1 MRVNIEGFGTL
12 PGIGLLPV
20 RNVDVSETN
29 ILRFISFGKRVYDAS
44 NGMLITAAYLEKLKK
59 ASAKPAPVVKKS
71 EPEVV
76 VKKEPQPYLVPPAET
91 VDTSKVEYV
100 APKVDVIPDKTGDVI
115 PEELEASA
123 EEEIPY
129 EIGIDVAPAADETAD
144 EVEAEETVTDEVVPS
159 DPAEVVNTD
168 LVYRRPNGKK
178 KNKHRNNNNGGAQ

>member
-115 PEELEASA
+115 PEEIETPA

-129 EIGIDVAPAADETAD
+129 EIGVDVAPAEDVV
-144 EVEAEETVTDEVVPS
+144 VESDAEETATDEVVPS
-159 DPAEVVNTD
+159 EPAEVVNSD

>member
-20 RNVDVSETN
+20 RNVEVSETN

-59 ASAKPAPVVKKS
+59 ASAKPAPVVNKS

-115 PEELEASA
+115 PEEFETAG
-123 EEEIPY
+123 EEEVPY
-129 EIGIDVAPAADETAD
+129 AIGIDVAPAAADTAD
-144 EVEAEETVTDEVVPS
+144 EAEETVIDEVVPS